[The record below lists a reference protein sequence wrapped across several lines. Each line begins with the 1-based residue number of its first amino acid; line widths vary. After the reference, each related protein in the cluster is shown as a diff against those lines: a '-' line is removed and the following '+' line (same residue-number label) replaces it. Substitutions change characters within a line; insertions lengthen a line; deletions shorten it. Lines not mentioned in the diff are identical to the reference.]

1 MHERIRTVVTGKKS
15 VKGVERNMSRKYR
28 NHIIKAAAA
37 FVTCTVVFAAAAC
50 GKKESSNNLLTEKEE
65 TAREVNMFS
74 PMEKTEADSVN
85 TARSATDK
93 TVIMAEEK
101 LGIKVSYVTYTAEDY
116 QDKTYDDVSLDRA
129 RSNMDDIYLLNPDTI
144 KILGEEG
151 RLMDLS
157 GLSGAQ
163 NLRDVVKAANVVN
176 GKLVAIPQ
184 EVVAYGL
191 FINKDMFDM
200 YELEL
205 PETPEEF
212 LECCRVFK
220 ENGIETPVGANR
232 WWLET
237 FVLAQ
242 AYADLY
248 NGGNTEAEIAAL
260 NSGESRYSDYMRP
273 GFEFLQEMIDKGYID
288 AKKAYVSEAIE
299 GEGADFLTQ
308 KTPIVMAYWGAANTD
323 TAYGDPDFEMLVIGF
338 PSSRGQMPVMP
349 MTGFAVG
356 AEAEHAEDAMRAVD
370 VMTSDEALKVYAETN
385 RVISPSKNV
394 EVECIPALKPLNDR
408 IQENIYV
415 LGANAGM
422 KLEQWGNTC
431 LVVRELLN
439 GATVDECMA
448 EFDRL
453 QEETLDQ

>member
-1 MHERIRTVVTGKKS
+1 MKKGWKQGVKKQISVFLLGLVVLA
-15 VKGVERNMSRKYR
+15 M
-28 NHIIKAAAA
+28 
-37 FVTCTVVFAAAAC
+37 AAC
-50 GKKESSNNLLTEKEE
+50 GNKEEMDSNLIQSEKEE
-65 TAREVNMFS
+65 KGIVRLFS
-74 PMEKTEADSVN
+74 PMEKTDPDAENV
-85 TARSATDK
+85 ARSACDK

-101 LGIKVSYVTYTAEDY
+101 LDVSVEYVTYTAENY
-116 QDKTYDDVSLDRA
+116 QDRTYDEVTIDRVHN
-129 RSNMDDIYLLNPDTI
+129 NMDDLYLMNPDVVQ
-144 KILGEEG
+144 KLAEEG
-151 RLMDLS
+151 KLMDLS
-157 GLSGAQ
+157 GLDSAK
-163 NLRDVVKAANVVN
+163 NLREVVKAANVVD

-191 FINKDMFDM
+191 FINKNMFDE
-200 YELEL
+200 YKLEL
-205 PETPEEF
+205 PETPEDF

-260 NSGESRYSDYMRP
+260 NSGESKYSDYMRP
-273 GFEFLQEMIDKGYID
+273 GFEFLQELIDCEYID
-288 AKKAYVSEAIE
+288 AEKALVSEAIE
-299 GEGADFLTQ
+299 AEGPDFLAQ

-323 TAYGDPDFEMLVIGF
+323 TAYGDPDFELQVIGF

-349 MTGFAVG
+349 MTGIGIGVG
-356 AEAEHAEDAMRAVD
+356 SEHTEDAMRVLD
-370 VMTSDEALKVYAETN
+370 VMTSDEALQVYAETN
-385 RVISPSKNV
+385 KVISPSQNV
-394 EVECIPALKPLNDR
+394 EVDCIPALKPLNDR
-408 IQENIYV
+408 IQENVFV
-415 LGANAGM
+415 LGSNAGM

-431 LVVRELLN
+431 LIVRKLLE

-453 QEETLDQ
+453 QEETLSK

>member
-1 MHERIRTVVTGKKS
+1 MNRKRNIAKTAVVCLFCTA
-15 VKGVERNMSRKYR
+15 VL
-28 NHIIKAAAA
+28 
-37 FVTCTVVFAAAAC
+37 VTAAC
-50 GKKESSNNLLTEKEE
+50 GAGEGNRNLITEEAGE
-65 TAREVNMFS
+65 QRIVNLFS
-74 PMEKTEADSVN
+74 PMEKTEANAVN
-85 TARSATDK
+85 IARSAADK

-101 LGIKVSYVTYTAEDY
+101 LGVRVDYVTYTAEDY
-116 QDKTYDDVSLDRA
+116 QDKTYDDVALDRA
-129 RSNMDDIYLLNPDTI
+129 RNNMDDIYLLNPDVI
-144 KILGEEG
+144 KALGEEDL
-151 RLMDLS
+151 LMDLS
-157 GLSGAQ
+157 GLACAE
-163 NLRDVVKAANVVN
+163 NLREVVKTANVVD
-176 GKLVAIPQ
+176 GRLVAVPQ

-191 FINKDMFDM
+191 FINKDMFDR

-237 FVLAQ
+237 FVFAQ

-288 AKKAYVSEAIE
+288 AEKACVSEAIE
-299 GEGADFLTQ
+299 GEGPDFLAR
-308 KTPIVMAYWGAANTD
+308 KTPIVMAYWGAANAE
-323 TAYGDPDFEMLVIGF
+323 TAYGRPDFNMLVIGF
-338 PSSRGQMPVMP
+338 PSNRGRIPVMAI
-349 MTGFAVG
+349 TGFGIG
-356 AEAEHAEDAMRAVD
+356 AEAKHAEDALKTLDIML
-370 VMTSDEALKVYAETN
+370 SDEALQVYAETN
-385 RVISPSKNV
+385 KVISPSKNV
-394 EVECIPALKPLNDR
+394 AVECIPALKPLNDR
-408 IQENIYV
+408 IQSDVYV
-415 LGANAGM
+415 LGANANM

-431 LVVRELLN
+431 LIVRKLLG

-453 QEETLDQ
+453 QDETLDK